1 MKQMQNIINKKDND
15 IISVKKMLDSTQEQ
29 CKTLEEVIKDNN
41 IHINKFKAREEDLE
55 KRLAD

>member
-1 MKQMQNIINKKDND
+1 MKQLQNITHKKDND
-15 IISVKKMLDSTQEQ
+15 IISVKKMLESTQEQ

-41 IHINKFKAREEDLE
+41 IHINKFKAKEEDLE

>member
-1 MKQMQNIINKKDND
+1 MKQLQNIIHKKDND
-15 IISVKKMLDSTQEQ
+15 IISVKKMLESTQEQ

-41 IHINKFKAREEDLE
+41 IHINKFKAKEEDLE